1 MASLIEDLIGVL
13 EEETGCYNLLL
24 EVANNKKDV
33 IINWGFARPTGTD
46 ETRARTGWATFAS

>member
-33 IINWGFARPTGTD
+33 IINGDLPGLQELTKQEQD
-46 ETRARTGWATFAS
+46 KHH